1 MEGDNPI
8 KCTVH
13 CGSKEICSPGCEGGE
28 IQIEIDGN
36 KKTIDVDCK
45 RKPGQGG
52 FNCDTTRLGPVNPE
66 ETTTEGSYIQGGF
79 DGRGHPTASPMLTAI
94 MIGGVGI
101 SGRDMYKYR

>member
-79 DGRGHPTASPMLTAI
+79 DGWERASNSLPY
-94 MIGGVGI
+94 VDCHYEWW
-101 SGRDMYKYR
+101 SWD